1 VNDYKNFD
9 GLSLNVHMF
18 VFIIPEDSMHVT
30 LRDQLKLC
38 QISLRKNLTKREKWV
53 KEWPGQLCITSSQVI
68 YSDVSYRY
76 EVVSFCLIS

>member
-1 VNDYKNFD
+1 
-9 GLSLNVHMF
+9 MF

-38 QISLRKNLTKREKWV
+38 QISLRKNLIKRDKWI

-68 YSDVSYRY
+68 YSKV
-76 EVVSFCLIS
+76 